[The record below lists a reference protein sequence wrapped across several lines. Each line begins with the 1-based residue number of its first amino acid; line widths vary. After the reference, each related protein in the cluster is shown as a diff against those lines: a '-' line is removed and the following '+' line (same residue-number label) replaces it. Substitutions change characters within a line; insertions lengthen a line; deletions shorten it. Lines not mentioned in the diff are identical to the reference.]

1 MRKSARLSAGNAAEA
16 SATAAAAA
24 GVSSV
29 DTNGD
34 RFASKAEVAAV
45 YPTLTANDFRD
56 IDVNRD
62 GRVSSTEFNAGEAKA
77 IFARHTAVVG
87 GVQDVA
93 ALDTDGSGFVSEA
106 ELASAYPGLTS
117 VNFDEIDLNNDERI
131 SSVELYQGE
140 AQAIVSRYD
149 VTSGGVLVALDAI
162 DTDNSG
168 FASIGELT
176 AQYANI
182 SEVDFH
188 LSDTNNDN
196 RISFDELYDAEAVT
210 ILGKNL

>member
-1 MRKSARLSAGNAAEA
+1 MPKENIERAIMNQTRTIRLPIHVVKELNVYLRAARELSQKLDHEPTHQEIADLLE
-16 SATAAAAA
+16 
-24 GVSSV
+24 
-29 DTNGD
+29 
-34 RFASKAEVAAV
+34 RPVA
-45 YPTLTANDFRD
+45 
-56 IDVNRD
+56 
-62 GRVSSTEFNAGEAKA
+62 
-77 IFARHTAVVG
+77 
-87 GVQDVA
+87 DVA
-93 ALDTDGSGFVSEA
+93 KLMT
-106 ELASAYPGLTS
+106 
-117 VNFDEIDLNNDERI
+117 LNERI

-149 VTSGGVLVALDAI
+149 ATSGGVLVALDAI

-188 LSDTNNDN
+188 LIDTNNDN